1 MTRPEYLAGLALARL
16 IEAAL
21 PNSESIALQRRLRVS
36 SLTVE
41 ARCSFVAVLGCSADD
56 DAFVVH
62 PAGQLCA
69 VVGVH
74 AFHGERLYDAV
85 AWPLEAPD
93 HARLYL
99 GRAPLIGAVWPPQG
113 HPLRVHEHPEAWL
126 AAGCDGTV
134 PFDAHGLQLIAG
146 HDGPLV
152 AADVEHGQWLREAL
166 RPHGRGG
173 DVHVPRSSIQVAA

>member
-99 GRAPLIGAVWPPQG
+99 GRAPLIGAAERRGRRRRRGRSRCHPSPGSQQG
-113 HPLRVHEHPEAWL
+113 S
-126 AAGCDGTV
+126 
-134 PFDAHGLQLIAG
+134 
-146 HDGPLV
+146 
-152 AADVEHGQWLREAL
+152 
-166 RPHGRGG
+166 PHQR
-173 DVHVPRSSIQVAA
+173 

>member
-1 MTRPEYLAGLALARL
+1 M
-16 IEAAL
+16 
-21 PNSESIALQRRLRVS
+21 PNRESIALQRRLRVS

-41 ARCSFVAVLGCSADD
+41 ARCSFVAVLRCSADGD
-56 DAFVVH
+56 EFAVR

-69 VVGVH
+69 VIGVH
-74 AFHGERLYDAV
+74 RFHDERLFDAL

-93 HARLYL
+93 QPRRYL
-99 GRAPLIGAVWPPQG
+99 GRAPLLGAVWPPQG

-134 PFDAHGLQLIAG
+134 PFDGRGLQLIAA

-152 AADVEHGQWLREAL
+152 AADVQHGRWLREAL

-173 DVHVPRSSIQVAA
+173 DVHVPRAALEVAA